1 MLLAVFAITREGTE
15 LRTVDLLGGYGG
27 DQGQFSEVALLLC
40 SRYGSS
46 GHQGGSTV
54 ALAITC
60 RCHTPH
66 VGVSL
71 PLVSKAREGVCFP
84 VSAVSGRKS
93 ELP

>member
-1 MLLAVFAITREGTE
+1 MLLSVFAVTREGTE

-71 PLVSKAREGVCFP
+71 PLVS
-84 VSAVSGRKS
+84 
-93 ELP
+93 